1 MTVGGNFFPSL
12 IRIMTSSAFTPA
24 CRVGDIVAAQP
35 LLASIFQ
42 RAGIDYCC
50 GGKITLAAA
59 CAARGLDAPT
69 FLAALAAAPL
79 RGLTD
84 VVDAAAMTLT
94 ELADHIEATH
104 HAYLKADLPILVE
117 QADRVALRH
126 GERDARLPLVAETVR
141 ALASDMLNHMTKEE
155 HILFPLVRAL
165 ENDGLRPS
173 HCGSIANPIRQM
185 ESEHSDAGC
194 AVARL
199 RELTEG
205 FLASEDACNTHRALL
220 AGLAR
225 LEADLHQHV
234 HKENNVLFPRA
245 IALEAQIPT

>member
-1 MTVGGNFFPSL
+1 MS
-12 IRIMTSSAFTPA
+12 TSSITPA
-24 CRVGDIVAAQP
+24 SRVGDIVAAQP
-35 LLASIFQ
+35 LLASVFQ
-42 RAGIDYCC
+42 RVGIDYCC

-59 CAARGLDAPT
+59 CSARGLDATT
-69 FLAALAAAPL
+69 FLAMLAAAPL
-79 RGLTD
+79 QNSAGI
-84 VVDAAAMTLT
+84 VDAAAMSLT

-126 GERDARLPLVAETVR
+126 GERDARLLLVAETVR
-141 ALASDMLNHMTKEE
+141 TLAEEMFNHMTKEE

-165 ENDGLRPS
+165 EKDGLRPA
-173 HCGSIANPIRQM
+173 HCGSIANPIRQL
-185 ESEHSDAGC
+185 ESEHTDAGG

-205 FLASEDACNTHRALL
+205 FVPHEGACNTHRALL

-225 LEADLHQHV
+225 LETDLHQHV
-234 HKENNVLFPRA
+234 HKENNVMFPRA
-245 IALEAQIPT
+245 ITLEAQIPA